1 MRDRL
6 NRTETLTWISFPGL
20 AATGCVRHGFSTRE
34 GGVSRGVYR
43 SMDLSYTRG
52 DDKAAVDENFRRF
65 CAGIGI
71 DPASLVST
79 QQTHT
84 TRVIRVTE
92 KDRGNGITKPQA
104 YADVDGLVTNVP
116 GLPLITY
123 HADCVPLFFVDPAR
137 KAIGLAHSGW
147 KGTAGRIGE
156 ETVKVMGREFGS
168 RPEDMVAAV
177 GPSICRKCYEVSKDV
192 YAAFAD
198 RFSPEDMEAVF
209 DRKDDGKYQLDL
221 WEANRRVLMEAGIRP
236 ENISVTGF
244 CTHCHPDLLWSHRAL
259 GNARGSLAA
268 FLCLTEGGEERS
280 SHGI

>member
-1 MRDRL
+1 MDIKIKRRHGV
-6 NRTETLTWISFPGL
+6 SFFACDHPAWAG
-20 AATGCVRHGFSTRE
+20 AAHGFSTRL
-34 GGVSRGVYR
+34 GGVSRAPWDSLNLGAN
-43 SMDLSYTRG
+43 RG
-52 DDKAAVDENFRRF
+52 DSPANVRENFRRF

-104 YADVDGLVTNVP
+104 YTDVDGLVTNVP

-177 GPSICRKCYEVSKDV
+177 GPSICRKCYEVSEDV

-198 RFSPEDMEAVF
+198 RFSPEDMKAVF
-209 DRKDDGKYQLDL
+209 DRKDNGKYQLDL

-268 FLCLTEGGEERS
+268 FLCLTEDGEERS

>member
-6 NRTETLTWISFPGL
+6 NRTETMTWISFPGL

-52 DDKAAVDENFRRF
+52 DDKVAVDENFRRF

-104 YADVDGLVTNVP
+104 YTDVDGLVTNVP

-177 GPSICRKCYEVSKDV
+177 GPSICRKCYEVSEDV

-198 RFSPEDMEAVF
+198 RFSPEDMKAVF
-209 DRKDDGKYQLDL
+209 DRKENGKYQLDL

-268 FLCLTEGGEERS
+268 FLCLTEDGEERS